1 MDLEQG
7 AFTLLDRDS
16 DASLYE
22 ASLGWFDEDRVAIW
36 GYASEDFTQTCL
48 YLYRF

>member
-7 AFTLLDRDS
+7 TFTLLDRDS

-22 ASLGWFDEDRVAIW
+22 ASLGWFDEDRVAIC
-36 GYASEDFTQTCL
+36 GYAADDFTQSCV